1 MEASKHIIYLT
12 KNHSLPIVERTNSNI
27 FMFNEN
33 GPAVQA
39 KWLKKTIEQFNGCF
53 VIMDHNNA
61 ILHETSKILMKK
73 NYFIEEMDLSGT
85 DDGIRINPF
94 HLVTNT
100 SEIHF
105 MFLNI
110 LYAIWDNQ
118 DPDIAAMSNL
128 IDAFA
133 SCVFFMFNNNKEK
146 LNMQVLRKMVYSVR
160 ATLNSERGPVLMS
173 DAIFDGIKDQESMPC
188 KYYAQ
193 FKKAAGERQAE
204 IAEKVAQVFDR
215 FTEAD
220 MLMMSET
227 DNYLTEE
234 LNSKTALF
242 LNVNRPEDEHTAKL
256 AFILLNYFVQHV
268 QSHQHALFVV
278 DKLNDTDHM
287 LISLPYW
294 MKEANEHDM
303 SFVVISNDLSCFM
316 ANPRAEKYFRSIQKD
331 SAAYVIVNQNST
343 AQKYAS
349 ELPITDEEM
358 MEFTNQEIVAIV
370 QIPGLDISEKD
381 LLF

>member
-12 KNHSLPIVERTNSNI
+12 KNHSLPIIEKANSNI

-33 GPAVQA
+33 GQTVQA

-61 ILHETSKILMKK
+61 ILHETSKALMKR
-73 NYFIEEMDLSGT
+73 NYFIEEMDLSNPH
-85 DDGIRINPF
+85 DGIKINPF

-110 LYAIWDNQ
+110 LYAMWDNQ

-146 LNMQVLRKMVYSVR
+146 LNMYALRKMIYSVR
-160 ATLNSERGPVLMS
+160 ATLNTENGPVPMS

-193 FKKAAGERQAE
+193 FKKAAGERQGE
-204 IAEKVAQVFDR
+204 IAEKVAQVFDK
-215 FTEAD
+215 FTDAD
-220 MLMMSET
+220 MVMMSET
-227 DNYLTEE
+227 DSYLTDE

-242 LNVNRPEDEHTAKL
+242 LNVNKEADEHTAKI
-256 AFILLNYFVQHV
+256 AFILLNYFVQHI

-278 DKLNDTDHM
+278 DKLNDTNNM

-303 SFVVISNDLSCFM
+303 SFIVISNDLSCFM
-316 ANPRAEKYFRSIQKD
+316 SNPRAEKYFRSIQKE
-331 SAAYVIVNQNST
+331 SAAYVIVNQNTT

-349 ELPITDEEM
+349 DLPMTDEEM
-358 MEFTNQEIVAIV
+358 MEFTNQEILAII
-370 QIPGLDISEKD
+370 QIPGLNISEKD